1 MCWCPEDTRSAW
13 RGSASGFCVKSCLLL
28 RYDSQKYLFQ
38 REFLSLGEALK
49 STRIAVDYGFTWLIK
64 DSLKHAFGGLVI
76 FFFFTTCIGDQLSQI
91 TNGVVLRLVAK
102 PLALFLNKIRAHGQ
116 LLPSLPSDSPLQS
129 CRMSTCYVPALYSQV
144 FPKCPDFQAPQS
156 TAQAQTTAHGPNFY
170 HLRAQREA
178 APGPGPRCSADIPY
192 GLDCAVLC

>member
-1 MCWCPEDTRSAW
+1 MCWCPEDTRSA
-13 RGSASGFCVKSCLLL
+13 RRSSASGFCVKSCLLL

-49 STRIAVDYGFTWLIK
+49 STRIAVDYGFTWLIR
-64 DSLKHAFGGLVI
+64 DSFKHAFGGLVI
-76 FFFFTTCIGDQLSQI
+76 FFFFFYDLYWGPTEP
-91 TNGVVLRLVAK
+91 NNRVVLWLVAK

-129 CRMSTCYVPALYSQV
+129 CLMSTCYVPALYSQV